1 VAEEKIDLPWEDA
14 PAAETEAVA
23 PPPAVEEDD
32 GLDDE
37 EPPPADDYYDSLA
50 SYDYMEPA
58 DETPVEE
65 VLPVAPPATGLAA
78 EWLDIYP
85 RLGLAGL
92 TANIAANCS
101 LIAAGDVWR
110 LHLEPTQSALFN
122 AAQLRRMNE
131 ALNQYLG
138 RSVQLDVE
146 IVRPEQETP
155 AQAAAR
161 QRAERQRQAE
171 QSIHED
177 PLVRQ
182 MIEQFGAVIRPDSI
196 EPLNT

>member
-1 VAEEKIDLPWEDA
+1 
-14 PAAETEAVA
+14 
-23 PPPAVEEDD
+23 
-32 GLDDE
+32 
-37 EPPPADDYYDSLA
+37 
-50 SYDYMEPA
+50 MEPA
-58 DETPVEE
+58 DAPSPAEPE
-65 VLPVAPPATGLAA
+65 LPAAQPATGLAA

-92 TANIAANCS
+92 TASIAANCS
-101 LIAAGDVWR
+101 LMAAGDVWR

-138 RSVQLDVE
+138 RSVQLEVE

-161 QRAERQRQAE
+161 WRAERQQQAE
-171 QSIHED
+171 QSIHDD
-177 PLVRQ
+177 PLVRE
-182 MIEQFGAVIRPDSI
+182 MIQQFGATIRPDSI